1 MGALGM
7 TWALWGVTW
16 RLLGVIWVCLKR
28 FGCDL
33 GVTWVLNL
41 LTALGFDVDEV
52 SSSAAALE
60 VCHGE

>member
-1 MGALGM
+1 M

-16 RLLGVIWVCLKR
+16 ALLGVIWVCLKR